1 MFRLRHG
8 SPAMENEMH
17 ELRPIGVE
25 LVTPDRGDDSVGA
38 GALHAAEVNLAGR
51 KMNGLRVYV
60 NILPEERA
68 KESGAF
74 YSRRENGPFYRWTL
88 ADRQWS
94 ASRVSSANFSSKD
107 LSATSW
113 KLVPTAL
120 QRSIVDH
127 YQD

>member
-8 SPAMENEMH
+8 SPVMANEMH
-17 ELRPIGVE
+17 ELRSAGAE
-25 LVTPDRGDDSVGA
+25 LVAPDRGDDSVRA
-38 GALHAAEVNLAGR
+38 SALHAAEVNLAGR

-60 NILPEERA
+60 NILPEERGEDA
-68 KESGAF
+68 GAF

-88 ADRQWS
+88 ADRHWS
-94 ASRVSSANFSSKD
+94 AARVSSANFSSKD

>member
-8 SPAMENEMH
+8 APALANEMH
-17 ELRPIGVE
+17 ELRSIGLE
-25 LVTPDRGDDSVGA
+25 LVAPDSRGDRGGA
-38 GALHAAEVNLAGR
+38 DAVYAAEVYLAGR

-68 KESGAF
+68 KDSGAF

-88 ADRQWS
+88 ADRHWS
-94 ASRVSSANFSSKD
+94 AARVTSTSFSSKD

-120 QRSIVDH
+120 QRSIVEH

>member
-1 MFRLRHG
+1 
-8 SPAMENEMH
+8 
-17 ELRPIGVE
+17 
-25 LVTPDRGDDSVGA
+25 
-38 GALHAAEVNLAGR
+38 
-51 KMNGLRVYV
+51 MNGLRVYV

-68 KESGAF
+68 KDSGAF

-94 ASRVSSANFSSKD
+94 AARVSSANFSSKD

>member
-1 MFRLRHG
+1 M
-8 SPAMENEMH
+8 ANEMH
-17 ELRPIGVE
+17 ELRSIGPE
-25 LVTPDRGDDSVGA
+25 LVAPDRGDDSVGA
-38 GALHAAEVNLAGR
+38 SALHAAEVNLAGR

-68 KESGAF
+68 KDSGAF

-88 ADRQWS
+88 ADRHWS
-94 ASRVSSANFSSKD
+94 ASRVSSASFSSKD

>member
-8 SPAMENEMH
+8 SPVMENEMH
-17 ELRPIGVE
+17 ELRPVGPE
-25 LVTPDRGDDSVGA
+25 LVAHDRGDDSVGA
-38 GALHAAEVNLAGR
+38 SALHAAEVNLAGR

-68 KESGAF
+68 KDSGAF

-94 ASRVSSANFSSKD
+94 ASRVSSASFSSKD

-113 KLVPTAL
+113 KLVPAAL

>member
-8 SPAMENEMH
+8 PPIVANEMH
-17 ELRPIGVE
+17 ELRSIGVE
-25 LVTPDRGDDSVGA
+25 LVARDRRDGPGGSG
-38 GALHAAEVNLAGR
+38 GLPAAEVNLVGR

-68 KESGAF
+68 KDSGAF
-74 YSRRENGPFYRWTL
+74 YSRRDNGPFYRWTL
-88 ADRQWS
+88 ADRNWS
-94 ASRVSSANFSSKD
+94 AARVTSATFSSKD

>member
-8 SPAMENEMH
+8 ASVMANEMH
-17 ELRPIGVE
+17 ELRPLGPE
-25 LVTPDRGDDSVGA
+25 LVAPDHRDDRVGT
-38 GALHAAEVNLAGR
+38 GAVHAPEVNLAGR

-68 KESGAF
+68 KDSGAF

-94 ASRVSSANFSSKD
+94 AARVSSANFSSKD

>member
-8 SPAMENEMH
+8 SPAVANEMH
-17 ELRPIGVE
+17 ELRSIGVE
-25 LVTPDRGDDSVGA
+25 LVAPDPGDDRGGA
-38 GALHAAEVNLAGR
+38 SAIHAAEVNLAGR

-68 KESGAF
+68 KDSGAF

-113 KLVPTAL
+113 KLVPAAL

>member
-1 MFRLRHG
+1 
-8 SPAMENEMH
+8 MH
-17 ELRPIGVE
+17 ELQSIGAE
-25 LVTPDRGDDSVGA
+25 LVTRDHSDDRA
-38 GALHAAEVNLAGR
+38 GAVGVLFTEVDLAGR

-68 KESGAF
+68 KDSGAF

-113 KLVPTAL
+113 KLVPAAL

>member
-1 MFRLRHG
+1 M
-8 SPAMENEMH
+8 ANEMH
-17 ELRPIGVE
+17 ELRSIGLE
-25 LVTPDRGDDSVGA
+25 LVALDRGDGRGVA
-38 GALHAAEVNLAGR
+38 GGLHAAEVNLVGR

-68 KESGAF
+68 KDSGAF
-74 YSRRENGPFYRWTL
+74 YSRRDNGPFYRWTL
-88 ADRQWS
+88 ADRNWS
-94 ASRVSSANFSSKD
+94 AARVTSTSFSSKD

>member
-1 MFRLRHG
+1 MLRLRHG
-8 SPAMENEMH
+8 APAMANEMH
-17 ELRPIGVE
+17 ELRPIGPE

-68 KESGAF
+68 KDSGAF

-94 ASRVSSANFSSKD
+94 ASRVSSASFSSKD

>member
-1 MFRLRHG
+1 MFRVRHG

-17 ELRPIGVE
+17 ELRSIGPE
-25 LVTPDRGDDSVGA
+25 LVAPDRCDDSVGA
-38 GALHAAEVNLAGR
+38 SGIHAAEVNLAGR

-68 KESGAF
+68 KDSGAF

>member
-8 SPAMENEMH
+8 PPAMANEMH
-17 ELRPIGVE
+17 ELRPIGLE
-25 LVTPDRGDDSVGA
+25 LVALDRRDGGGDSG
-38 GALHAAEVNLAGR
+38 GLHAAEVNLVGR

-68 KESGAF
+68 KDSGAF
-74 YSRRENGPFYRWTL
+74 YSRRDNGPFYRWTL
-88 ADRQWS
+88 ADRNWS

>member
-8 SPAMENEMH
+8 SPAVANEMH
-17 ELRPIGVE
+17 ELRSIGLE
-25 LVTPDRGDDSVGA
+25 LVAPDRRDDRGGA
-38 GALHAAEVNLAGR
+38 GAVYAGEVNLAGR

-68 KESGAF
+68 KDSGAF

-88 ADRQWS
+88 ADRHWS
-94 ASRVSSANFSSKD
+94 ASRVSSASFSSKD

-113 KLVPTAL
+113 KLVPAAL
-120 QRSIVDH
+120 QRSIVEH

>member
-1 MFRLRHG
+1 M
-8 SPAMENEMH
+8 ANKMH
-17 ELRPIGVE
+17 ELRSIGVE
-25 LVTPDRGDDSVGA
+25 LVAPDHRDDRGGA
-38 GALHAAEVNLAGR
+38 GAFHAGEVNLAGR

-68 KESGAF
+68 TDSGAF

-94 ASRVSSANFSSKD
+94 ASRVSSASFSIKD

-113 KLVPTAL
+113 KLVPKAL

>member
-8 SPAMENEMH
+8 SLAMANEMY
-17 ELRPIGVE
+17 ELRPIGSE
-25 LVTPDRGDDSVGA
+25 LVAPDRGDDSVGA
-38 GALHAAEVNLAGR
+38 SGIHAAEVNLAGR

-60 NILPEERA
+60 NIMPEERA
-68 KESGAF
+68 QDSGAF

>member
-38 GALHAAEVNLAGR
+38 SALHAAEVNLAGR

-68 KESGAF
+68 KDSGAF

>member
-1 MFRLRHG
+1 
-8 SPAMENEMH
+8 MH
-17 ELRPIGVE
+17 ELRSIGLELVAPDCRGGSGGSRALYGVE
-25 LVTPDRGDDSVGA
+25 VYLT
-38 GALHAAEVNLAGR
+38 GR

-68 KESGAF
+68 QDSGAF

-88 ADRQWS
+88 ADRHWS
-94 ASRVSSANFSSKD
+94 AARVTSTGFSSKD

-120 QRSIVDH
+120 QRSIIEH

>member
-8 SPAMENEMH
+8 SPAVANEMH
-17 ELRPIGVE
+17 ELRSIGLE
-25 LVTPDRGDDSVGA
+25 LVAPDHRYDRGGA
-38 GALHAAEVNLAGR
+38 SAFHAAEVDLAGR

-68 KESGAF
+68 KDSGAF

-94 ASRVSSANFSSKD
+94 ASRVSSASFSSKD

>member
-1 MFRLRHG
+1 
-8 SPAMENEMH
+8 MENEMH
-17 ELRPIGVE
+17 ELRSIGPE

-38 GALHAAEVNLAGR
+38 GGLHAPEVNLAGR

-68 KESGAF
+68 KDSGAF

-88 ADRQWS
+88 ADRHWS

>member
-8 SPAMENEMH
+8 APAVANQMH
-17 ELRPIGVE
+17 ELRSIGVE
-25 LVTPDRGDDSVGA
+25 LVALDGRGDRGGA
-38 GALHAAEVNLAGR
+38 DALHAAEVDLAGR

-68 KESGAF
+68 KDSGAF

-94 ASRVSSANFSSKD
+94 AARVSSANFSSKD

>member
-1 MFRLRHG
+1 MSRLRHG

-17 ELRPIGVE
+17 ELRSIGPE
-25 LVTPDRGDDSVGA
+25 LVAHDRGDDSVGA
-38 GALHAAEVNLAGR
+38 SAIHAAEVNLAGR

-68 KESGAF
+68 KDSGAF

>member
-1 MFRLRHG
+1 MFRLRYG
-8 SPAMENEMH
+8 FAAVANEMQ
-17 ELRPIGVE
+17 ELRSIGLE
-25 LVTPDRGDDSVGA
+25 LVAPDRRNNCVGP
-38 GALHAAEVNLAGR
+38 GAVYAAEVDLAGR

-68 KESGAF
+68 KDSGAF

-88 ADRQWS
+88 ADRHWS
-94 ASRVSSANFSSKD
+94 AARVTSASFSSKD

-113 KLVPTAL
+113 KLVPAAL
-120 QRSIVDH
+120 QRSIVEH

>member
-8 SPAMENEMH
+8 ASVMANEMH
-17 ELRPIGVE
+17 ELRSLGPE
-25 LVTPDRGDDSVGA
+25 LVTPDHRDDRGGA
-38 GALHAAEVNLAGR
+38 GAIHAPEVNLTGR

-68 KESGAF
+68 KDSGAF

-94 ASRVSSANFSSKD
+94 ASRVSSASFSSKD
-107 LSATSW
+107 LSATTW

>member
-1 MFRLRHG
+1 M
-8 SPAMENEMH
+8 ANEMH
-17 ELRPIGVE
+17 ELRSIGLE
-25 LVTPDRGDDSVGA
+25 LVALDRRDGGGVA
-38 GALHAAEVNLAGR
+38 GGLHAAEVNLVGR

-68 KESGAF
+68 KDSGAF
-74 YSRRENGPFYRWTL
+74 YSRRDNGPFYRWTL
-88 ADRQWS
+88 ADRNWS

>member
-8 SPAMENEMH
+8 SPVMANEMH
-17 ELRPIGVE
+17 ELRSIGPE
-25 LVTPDRGDDSVGA
+25 LVAPDHSDDSGGA

-68 KESGAF
+68 KDSGAF
-74 YSRRENGPFYRWTL
+74 YSRRDNGPFYRWTL
-88 ADRQWS
+88 ADRHWS
-94 ASRVSSANFSSKD
+94 AARVTSSSFSSKD

-120 QRSIVDH
+120 QRSIVEH
-127 YQD
+127 YQE

>member
-1 MFRLRHG
+1 MFGLRHG
-8 SPAMENEMH
+8 SPTVANEMH
-17 ELRPIGVE
+17 ELRPIGPE
-25 LVTPDRGDDSVGA
+25 LVAPDNRDDRGGA
-38 GALHAAEVNLAGR
+38 GALHATEVNLAGR

-60 NILPEERA
+60 NILPEKRA
-68 KESGAF
+68 TDSGAF

-88 ADRQWS
+88 ADSQWS

>member
-8 SPAMENEMH
+8 SPVMANEMH
-17 ELRPIGVE
+17 ELRPIGSE
-25 LVTPDRGDDSVGA
+25 LVAPDHRDDRGGA
-38 GALHAAEVNLAGR
+38 GTIHAPEVNLAGR

-68 KESGAF
+68 KDSGAF

-94 ASRVSSANFSSKD
+94 AARVSTANFSSKD

>member
-1 MFRLRHG
+1 MFRVRHG

-17 ELRPIGVE
+17 ELRSIGPE

-38 GALHAAEVNLAGR
+38 SGIHAAEVNLAGR

-68 KESGAF
+68 KDSGAF

>member
-1 MFRLRHG
+1 MFGLRYG
-8 SPAMENEMH
+8 PPTMANEMH
-17 ELRPIGVE
+17 ELRSIGPE
-25 LVTPDRGDDSVGA
+25 LVTPDRRDDRGGA
-38 GALHAAEVNLAGR
+38 TPIHAPEVNLAGR

-68 KESGAF
+68 KDSGAF

>member
-17 ELRPIGVE
+17 ELRSIGPE
-25 LVTPDRGDDSVGA
+25 LVAPDRSDDRGGA

-68 KESGAF
+68 KDSGAF

-88 ADRQWS
+88 ADRHWS
-94 ASRVSSANFSSKD
+94 AARVTSSTFSSKD

-120 QRSIVDH
+120 QRSIVEH
-127 YQD
+127 YQE